1 MAVQRHRRILV
12 LFLLAGVFGG
22 SAVPPVDL
30 PETTFDESD
39 APVNLAPPSQVDLR
53 VVNPV
58 RDPLVIPGLPFYCVG
73 CVVSSPVFAA
83 PAMPR
88 KRHPHSLQDLLCTFL
103 I

>member
-1 MAVQRHRRILV
+1 
-12 LFLLAGVFGG
+12 
-22 SAVPPVDL
+22 
-30 PETTFDESD
+30 
-39 APVNLAPPSQVDLR
+39 

-58 RDPLVIPGLPFYCVG
+58 RDPLVMPGLPFYCAE

-83 PAMPR
+83 PTKPR